1 MVDDKRKKIINADK
15 DVVCNGSDY
24 EGKYGDDD
32 DVDDKDNDCH
42 HDQGKEDNDEC

>member
-1 MVDDKRKKIINADK
+1 LFVS
-15 DVVCNGSDY
+15 GSDY
-24 EGKYGDDD
+24 EGGDGVGDDD